1 MENEYI
7 QNQIMSSWRTSWR
20 NKDQEIIIELTK
32 HRIDICKISK
42 MKKKDKGNVRYKKYI
57 LFYSRKDKNQRTQEG
72 VEILTKDLK
81 IT

>member
-7 QNQIMSSWRTSWR
+7 QNQIMSWRTSWR

-32 HRIDICKISK
+32 YRIDICKISK

-57 LFYSRKDKNQRTQEG
+57 LFYSRKDKNQRAQEG
-72 VEILTKDLK
+72 IEILTKGLK